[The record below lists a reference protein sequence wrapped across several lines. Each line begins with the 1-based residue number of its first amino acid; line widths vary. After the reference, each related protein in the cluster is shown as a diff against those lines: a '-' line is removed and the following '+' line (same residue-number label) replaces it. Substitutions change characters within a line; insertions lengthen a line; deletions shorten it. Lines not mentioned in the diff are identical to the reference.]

1 MRAEPENMHKVK
13 ANGVG
18 LIAGKGSKRKRV
30 SEEEGEPEYEVERI
44 IDHCIVQKHVHY
56 LVKLHG

>member
-1 MRAEPENMHKVK
+1 MHKVK
-13 ANGVG
+13 ANDVG

-44 IDHCIVQKHVHY
+44 IDHCIVQNHVHY